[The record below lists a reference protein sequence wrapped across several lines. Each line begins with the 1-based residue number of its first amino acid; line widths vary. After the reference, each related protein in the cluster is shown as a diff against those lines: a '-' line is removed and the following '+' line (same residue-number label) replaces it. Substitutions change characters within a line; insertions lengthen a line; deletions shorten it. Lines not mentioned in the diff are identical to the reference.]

1 MKTFIIFMLLWMA
14 APILQAEDDFPEQF
28 IPLECYPTQPFLKK
42 FREFY
47 GEELVF
53 MSGSVN
59 QADEELY
66 HQMWI
71 NPSTQTWT
79 FMVSNKPRERICVIA
94 SGRGF
99 ADLSQIGI

>member
-1 MKTFIIFMLLWMA
+1 MRIFIILMLLWMA
-14 APILQAEDDFPEQF
+14 APILKAEEPQY
-28 IPLECYPTQPFLKK
+28 IPLECFSIQPFLNRFK
-42 FREFY
+42 EHY

-59 QADEELY
+59 AKDEELF
-66 HQMWI
+66 HQLWM

-79 FMVSNKPRERICVIA
+79 FMVSNKPREMICIIA
-94 SGRGF
+94 SGQGF

>member
-1 MKTFIIFMLLWMA
+1 MRIFIILMLLWMA
-14 APILQAEDDFPEQF
+14 PAVLKAEETQQY
-28 IPLECYPTQPFLKK
+28 IPLECFKSQPFLKRFK
-42 FREFY
+42 EHY

-59 QADEELY
+59 ARDEELY
-66 HQMWI
+66 HQLWM

-79 FMVSNKPRERICVIA
+79 FMVSNKPREMICIIA

-99 ADLSQIGI
+99 SDLAGIGI